1 MSLTADKLGSVLVAN
16 IGTVTTRVTL
26 IDTVDGEARFIAQA
40 EAPSSTEA
48 PHHDALVGIIEA
60 TLQLARLTD
69 RVLLD
74 DGRLIFPQNSE
85 RNGINH
91 IVVTTSAASPLAVL
105 IMGIAHDISARSAA
119 RAARCTYTTIV
130 QEVTLDDATLQA
142 DLRRPWVERQV
153 QRMLEQRPDVVV
165 LAGGIENDAGAPNDV
180 VQRLAH
186 VVAFAL
192 QQINAN
198 TAAESGTS
206 DTPTVPVIYAGNTAS
221 RSAVQQAIGS
231 VAPLI
236 LVDNLR
242 PTLAQER
249 LEPTRQELT
258 RIYAEHIIPTLP
270 GYTVLQMRSSTV
282 PCSVVDASGLM
293 TRFFAEQTDR
303 HVLTVDIGSAASIAL
318 YAAPAQYIPTVLSG
332 LGTGYGILELLQRCP
347 LEQIQRWLPFAMP
360 EQELAQWLYNKALH
374 PHLIPASLEDLLI
387 EHALTRELLTLLL
400 HTAQDELSSLTYDML
415 IAGGGVLAHAPPGL
429 AALTLLDALQ
439 PSVEHTA
446 FALDLHLDK
455 AGLMPVTGALAKL
468 SSDAA
473 LTLFE
478 RDLLNNS
485 PLATVIVALGE
496 GAIGKPALEA
506 ELTDSYGKRQ
516 QVRIAHGQIVRLP
529 LAPGVRGQIRL
540 SPSGG
545 VRIGSNEPGAAVAS
559 EVGVLEGSLLGVVI
573 DARGRPLR
581 LPKDETQRQQVL
593 WEWLVALGAA
603 KGASPY
609 TGMPLSNVPA
619 IKVSTV
625 AVGIAGAAAVGVAAK
640 RGLFGGSKSGDTS
653 APPAPAPP
661 AKPKRGLF
669 GGGKQADAPAP
680 VTPVTPTA
688 SDAPAPPAPP
698 AKPKRGLV
706 SFSSGKPKPATQPP
720 PDAPTAS
727 PGTRISL
734 EELAARDAAAQP
746 PAPQVTSGQR
756 VSLDDLRKQELS
768 GSTTNP
774 EVKRL
779 QQDLD
784 SLRGSLAQEEPKRGW
799 FGRKK
804 K

>member
-1 MSLTADKLGSVLVAN
+1 MSLTADKLGSVLVAD

-26 IDTVDGEARFIAQA
+26 IDTVDGESRFIAQA
-40 EAPSSTEA
+40 VAPSSTEA

-60 TLQLARLTD
+60 TLQIARLTD

-91 IVVTTSAASPLAVL
+91 IVVTTSAASPMAVL
-105 IMGIAHDISARSAA
+105 IVGIAHDVSARSAA
-119 RAARCTYTTIV
+119 RATRCTYTTIV
-130 QEVTLDDATLQA
+130 QEVTLDDATLQP
-142 DLRRPWVERQV
+142 DMRRSWVERQV

-165 LAGGIENDAGAPNDV
+165 FAGGIENDAGAPNDV

-198 TAAESGTS
+198 TAAESGTT
-206 DTPTVPVIYAGNTAS
+206 DIPPVPVIYAGNTAS
-221 RSAVQQAIGS
+221 HPAVEQAIGS
-231 VAPLI
+231 TAPLV

-258 RIYAEHIIPTLP
+258 RIYAERMLPTLP
-270 GYTVLQMRSSTV
+270 GYTALQMRSSTL
-282 PCSVVDASGLM
+282 PSSVVDATGLM

-303 HVLTVDIGSAASIAL
+303 HVLTVDIGSAASMAL

-332 LGTGYGILELLQRCP
+332 LGTGYGILELVQRCS
-347 LEQIQRWLPFAMP
+347 LAQIHRWLPFAMP
-360 EQELAQWLYNKALH
+360 EPELAQWMYHKALH

-400 HTAQDELSSLTYDML
+400 NTAQDELPTLNYDML

-429 AALTLLDALQ
+429 ATLTLLDALQ
-439 PSVEHTA
+439 PMAEHTA

-455 AGLMPVTGALAKL
+455 AGLMPVAGALAKL

-478 RDLLNNS
+478 RDLLNNT

-496 GAIGKPALEA
+496 GAVGKPALEA

-516 QVRIAHGQIVRLP
+516 LVRIAHGQIVRLP

-540 SPSGG
+540 KPSGG
-545 VRIGSNEPGAAVAS
+545 VRIGNNEPGAAVAS

-581 LPKDETQRQQVL
+581 LPKDETQRQQLL

-609 TGMPLSNVPA
+609 TGMPLSNVPTIEA
-619 IKVSTV
+619 STV
-625 AVGIAGAAAVGVAAK
+625 AVGIAGATAVGVAAK
-640 RGLFGGSKSGDTS
+640 RGLFGG
-653 APPAPAPP
+653 
-661 AKPKRGLF
+661 
-669 GGGKQADAPAP
+669 GKQPDAPAP
-680 VTPVTPTA
+680 VTPITPTA
-688 SDAPAPPAPP
+688 SDAPPPPVPLASAPDTP
-698 AKPKRGLV
+698 PKRGLV

-720 PDAPTAS
+720 ASAPPAS
-727 PGTRISL
+727 APPTPAAPPSTRISL
-734 EELAARDAAAQP
+734 EDLAAQDAAHQPLASAP
-746 PAPQVTSGQR
+746 PAPYVTSGQR

-774 EVKRL
+774 EAERL

-784 SLRGSLAQEEPKRGW
+784 ALRGTLGQEEPKRGW